1 MSSSQFIGSMTVIGS
16 TCNLN
21 NKSGYLR
28 NAISIANNLVLP
40 LACNKCM
47 GVLSPEEL
55 AVTSAV
61 PQGSILGPRLF
72 MVYINDLP
80 R

>member
-1 MSSSQFIGSMTVIGS
+1 MLVIGS

-28 NAISIANNLVLP
+28 NAVSIANNLVPP

-47 GVLSPEEL
+47 GVLLDEKLTFE
-55 AVTSAV
+55 T
-61 PQGSILGPRLF
+61 QIE
-72 MVYINDLP
+72 YIYI
-80 R
+80 